1 MNIMNMFKK
10 SVESS
15 ITLYENMLRGKL
27 NKLKNYTRKINA
39 KIRKS
44 FQKAMS
50 FIFGKPSSLKDYF
63 KMNEWYVSKRFLA
76 KLLFTLVLAGFIF
89 SKVVFPFLE
98 GRVWPASVVV
108 NSSKFHET
116 TGKAKVYTK
125 DGELLYKGKL
135 NEGLAEGTGEVYEQ
149 DSLIYKGELSNN
161 LYNGTGTLYKNGHVR
176 YKGEFKD
183 NLYDGE
189 GVLYYE
195 NGNIQFSGTF
205 EQGSYKKGTEYY
217 ANGVRKYSGEYID
230 GMYNGIATLYDS
242 SKENKLLYSG
252 EFRSGMKNGSG
263 KLYEG
268 GKMLYDGTFVNNVYE
283 GQGKLYRNGRIRYNG
298 NFAFGEMN
306 GFGVLYSLATGRV
319 IYEGNFQNGVFQQAG
334 KRYDEN
340 TGRVVYEG
348 NFSKGVYDGTGVLY
362 SNSGIQL
369 YTGKFFEGQIDYMQL
384 CNSDLDAI
392 RTAFGK
398 EDETKLFENSFF
410 LVYKQLSVVFEFDF
424 ADGESVPQLRN
435 MKFFG
440 EQNINGIANGENLK
454 DLTKTF
460 EKDSFTSYEFV
471 VMEEEAYLSQFTN
484 RNFSLGDVI
493 YCTKYNFD
501 DYYIRMYSSSPEGE
515 IWYFE
520 IGVI

>member
-1 MNIMNMFKK
+1 MNLMNMFKQ

-27 NKLKNYTRKINA
+27 NKFKNYTRKVNA

-44 FQKAMS
+44 FQKTIS

-76 KLLFTLVLAGFIF
+76 KSLFLAVLVGFIF
-89 SKVVFPFLE
+89 AKVVFPFLE

-108 NSSKFHET
+108 NTSKFHEI

-135 NEGLAEGTGEVYEQ
+135 NEGLAEGTGEVYDQ
-149 DSLIYKGELSNN
+149 NSLIYKGELSNN
-161 LYNGTGTLYKNGHVR
+161 LYNGTGTLYKNGIVK

-183 NLYDGE
+183 NLYNGE
-189 GVLYYE
+189 GVLYY
-195 NGNIQFSGTF
+195 NNSNIQFSGAF
-205 EQGSYKKGTEYY
+205 EQGNYKKGTEYY
-217 ANGVRKYSGEYID
+217 ANGMRKYNGEYID
-230 GMYNGIATLYDS
+230 GRYNGIASLYDS

-252 EFRSGMKNGSG
+252 EFKSGTKNGNG
-263 KLYEG
+263 KLYQRG
-268 GKMLYDGTFVNNVYE
+268 QMVYDGTFANNVYE
-283 GQGKLYRNGRIRYNG
+283 GQGKLYRNGKIRYNG
-298 NFAFGEMN
+298 NFAFGDMN
-306 GFGVLYSLATGRV
+306 GFGMLYSLTTGRV

-340 TGRVVYEG
+340 TGRIIYEG
-348 NFSKGVYDGTGVLY
+348 NFSKGVYDGSGVLY
-362 SNSGIQL
+362 SNSGRQL
-369 YTGKFFEGQIDYMQL
+369 YTGKFFDGQIDYMQL
-384 CNSDLDAI
+384 CNSDLDMIHA
-392 RTAFGK
+392 AFGT
-398 EDETKLFENSFF
+398 EDETQLFENSFF

-424 ADGESVPQLRN
+424 ADGDNVPKLSN

-440 EQNINGIANGENLK
+440 EQSINGIAKGKNLQE
-454 DLTKTF
+454 LTDGF

-471 VMEEEAYLSQFTN
+471 VMEEEGYLAQFTGK
-484 RNFSLGDVI
+484 NFNLGDVI

-501 DYYIRMYSSSPEGE
+501 DYYIRMYSDSPGGE

-520 IGVI
+520 VGVI